1 MLTIGKTLIQ
11 LLIVTNCRS
20 DLRCILAI
28 VVYPMLQI
36 VVCDS
41 SYSVTIMGQQATGAC
56 QSLADEVLCALE
68 NCLSVEPHET
78 VLF

>member
-56 QSLADEVLCALE
+56 QLLADEVLCALE